1 MWRSRHAAIVFYIC
15 AFVRM
20 LSVKEGD
27 CGGVSDVKID
37 YTKLCIKFG
46 TREVRCLNRSR
57 SIVELPM

>member
-1 MWRSRHAAIVFYIC
+1 MKRSRHAAILFYIC

-46 TREVRCLNRSR
+46 TC
-57 SIVELPM
+57 